1 MKVYI
6 GDKEYLL
13 DEEHFGGFLNDEE
26 NPINNMT
33 EKEILD
39 ILEGRKHIRFMNITF
54 IYTLRIKMLYGIV
67 LKLKKKVIALQEWRE
82 KVRLMTVI

>member
-26 NPINNMT
+26 NPINNIS

-39 ILEGRKHIRFMNITF
+39 ILEERDLDF
-54 IYTLRIKMLYGIV
+54 
-67 LKLKKKVIALQEWRE
+67 E
-82 KVRLMTVI
+82 KAY